1 MLVLPQGEW
10 VRYDVTAVE
19 PMNLTVTAYVSGDP
33 SESSL
38 GVGVNADETLTNVNI
53 SGDWRE
59 VQLLSTPVVPG
70 TVSVRVTCER
80 GTGRLAWIRF
90 QPEKP

>member
-19 PMNLTVTAYVSGDP
+19 PMNLTVTAYVPGDV
-33 SESSL
+33 SESSV
-38 GVGVNADETLTNVNI
+38 GVGVNADETHTPMNI

-59 VQLLSTPVVPG
+59 VQLLSTPVEPG
-70 TVSVRVTCER
+70 NVSVRVTC
-80 GTGRLAWIRF
+80 
-90 QPEKP
+90 